1 MAERARREP
10 TMEEIVVALR
20 ETTRDADRVHPFAV
34 TGPSRGKRI
43 ARRGSGG
50 IGGGISGGISGGTND
65 PSDVVDLRDGEVER
79 LLQENARLNARVVSL
94 LKVLERQQA
103 VHAESAADQTAETTR
118 IEVDREAVVR
128 EVRTAIEAELAPI
141 LLVVL
146 RLLEKRRVDPGAGS
160 REATRGARPGPA
172 AYPTPSDWLVDLMQ
186 RVEDSRLE
194 DPRRED
200 GRVQDPRLRDGVPT
214 PNDKV
219 TAADTMPHRSK
230 LRELMAQVLN
240 ALSLEP
246 NAVTPRRRYSPHE
259 GRR

>member
-20 ETTRDADRVHPFAV
+20 ETTRDADRVQPFAV
-34 TGPSRGKRI
+34 TGPSPGKRI
-43 ARRGSGG
+43 AK
-50 IGGGISGGISGGTND
+50 GISGGISGGIND
-65 PSDVVDLRDGEVER
+65 PSDVVELRDGEVER

-94 LKVLERQQA
+94 LKVLEHQQA
-103 VHAESAADQTAETTR
+103 VHAESSVDQTAETTR

-186 RVEDSRLE
+186 RVEDSRL
-194 DPRRED
+194 D
-200 GRVQDPRLRDGVPT
+200 DPRLQGGVPA

-219 TAADTMPHRSK
+219 TAADPMPHRSK

-240 ALSLEP
+240 ALSHEP
-246 NAVTPRRRYSPHE
+246 NAVTPRHPYSPHE